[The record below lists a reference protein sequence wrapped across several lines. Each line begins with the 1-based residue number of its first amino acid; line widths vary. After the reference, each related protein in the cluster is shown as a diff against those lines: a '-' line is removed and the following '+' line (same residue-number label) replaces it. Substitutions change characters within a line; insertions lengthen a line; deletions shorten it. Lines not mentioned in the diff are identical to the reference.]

1 MQTFFT
7 RKKLL
12 LLLNFNC
19 IFPTCNFKQNN
30 IQESEFLKHLQ
41 DEHTKEII
49 DISKKENMSIKAV
62 EMITISNSRVFIN
75 SN

>member
-1 MQTFFT
+1 M
-7 RKKLL
+7 
-12 LLLNFNC
+12 NFNC
-19 IFPTCNFKQNN
+19 IFTICNFKQNN
-30 IQESEFLKHLQ
+30 IEESEFLKHLQ

-49 DISKKENMSIKAV
+49 EISKKENMSIKAV

>member
-19 IFPTCNFKQNN
+19 IFTTCNYKQNN
-30 IQESEFLKHLQ
+30 IEESEFLKHLQ
-41 DEHTKEII
+41 NEHTKEII

>member
-19 IFPTCNFKQNN
+19 IFTTCNYKQNN
-30 IQESEFLKHLQ
+30 IEESEFLKHLQ

>member
-12 LLLNFNC
+12 VLLNFNC
-19 IFPTCNFKQNN
+19 IFTTCNFKQNN
-30 IQESEFLKHLQ
+30 IEESEFLKHLQ

-49 DISKKENMSIKAV
+49 EISKKENMSIKAV

>member
-1 MQTFFT
+1 M
-7 RKKLL
+7 
-12 LLLNFNC
+12 NFNC
-19 IFPTCNFKQNN
+19 IFTTCNFKQNN
-30 IQESEFLKHLQ
+30 IEESEFLKHLQ

>member
-1 MQTFFT
+1 M
-7 RKKLL
+7 
-12 LLLNFNC
+12 NFNC
-19 IFPTCNFKQNN
+19 IFTTCNYKQNN
-30 IQESEFLKHLQ
+30 VEESEFLKHLQ

>member
-1 MQTFFT
+1 M
-7 RKKLL
+7 
-12 LLLNFNC
+12 NFNC

>member
-12 LLLNFNC
+12 VLLNFNC
-19 IFPTCNFKQNN
+19 IFTTCNFKQNN
-30 IQESEFLKHLQ
+30 IEESEFLKHLQ
-41 DEHTKEII
+41 NEHTKEII

>member
-7 RKKLL
+7 RKELL

-19 IFPTCNFKQNN
+19 IFTTCNFKQNN
-30 IQESEFLKHLQ
+30 IEESEFLKHLQ

-62 EMITISNSRVFIN
+62 EMITISNSRIFIN

>member
-1 MQTFFT
+1 
-7 RKKLL
+7 
-12 LLLNFNC
+12 LNFNC

-62 EMITISNSRVFIN
+62 EMITISNSSVFIN

>member
-12 LLLNFNC
+12 LLLNFHC
-19 IFPTCNFKQNN
+19 IFTTCNYKQNN
-30 IQESEFLKHLQ
+30 NEESEFLKHLQ

>member
-19 IFPTCNFKQNN
+19 IFTTCNFKQNN
-30 IQESEFLKHLQ
+30 IEESEFLKHLQ

-49 DISKKENMSIKAV
+49 EISKKENMSIKAV

>member
-1 MQTFFT
+1 M
-7 RKKLL
+7 
-12 LLLNFNC
+12 NFNC
-19 IFPTCNFKQNN
+19 IFTTCNYKQNN
-30 IQESEFLKHLQ
+30 IEESEFLKHLQ
-41 DEHTKEII
+41 NEHTKEII

>member
-1 MQTFFT
+1 M
-7 RKKLL
+7 
-12 LLLNFNC
+12 NFNC
-19 IFPTCNFKQNN
+19 IFTTCNYKQNN
-30 IQESEFLKHLQ
+30 IEESEFLKHLQ

-49 DISKKENMSIKAV
+49 EISKKENMSIKAV

>member
-30 IQESEFLKHLQ
+30 IEESEFLKHLQ

>member
-1 MQTFFT
+1 M
-7 RKKLL
+7 
-12 LLLNFNC
+12 NFNC
-19 IFPTCNFKQNN
+19 IFTTCNFKQNN
-30 IQESEFLKHLQ
+30 IEESEFLKHLQ

-62 EMITISNSRVFIN
+62 EMITISNSTVFIN

>member
-19 IFPTCNFKQNN
+19 IFTTCNFKQNN
-30 IQESEFLKHLQ
+30 IEESEFLKHLQ

>member
-12 LLLNFNC
+12 VLLNFNC
-19 IFPTCNFKQNN
+19 IFTTCNFKQNN
-30 IQESEFLKHLQ
+30 IEESEFLKHLQ

-49 DISKKENMSIKAV
+49 EISKKENMLIKAV